1 MTLEKLLEGQKIV
14 EPDNVRSRPTWVR
27 GEVRIDGDEIVLD
40 GSTAERYAIPGSEHG
55 ATLLFDLGA
64 LGKLGEMIDVG
75 EDSDT
80 RLINAVRLT
89 DTGRALEFGRA
100 HGLLWHGPRQV
111 GKGEVRESLRKWL
124 FAGLDVSINL
134 ATYASIRRSQEEDS
148 AEAVRSYLR
157 AQRDGGF
164 FKRIAMPDDD
174 DDLLEWASIQL
185 AERISRGMAGGAPT
199 LTAACS
205 LSRDGVKVGG
215 AGDFRFGYEPDSLKG
230 AANYQLARLISR
242 KKLVRECAECG
253 EMFLPTDPRQRE
265 HRRCGNRKR
274 KREERKARRT

>member
-1 MTLEKLLEGQKIV
+1 M
-14 EPDNVRSRPTWVR
+14 WVR
-27 GEVRIDGDEIVLD
+27 GRARIDGDDIVLY
-40 GSTAERYAIPGSEHG
+40 GGTAEPYEIPRLEHG
-55 ATLLFDLGA
+55 ASLLFDLGG
-64 LGKLGEMIDVG
+64 LGKLGEIVDSG
-75 EDSDT
+75 EDSKT
-80 RLINAVRLT
+80 RLIDAVRLK
-89 DTGRALEFGRA
+89 DTGRALEFVEA

-215 AGDFRFGYEPDSLKG
+215 AGDFRFGYEPNSLIG
-230 AANYQLARLISR
+230 AANYQLALLVSR

-265 HRRCGNRKR
+265 HKKCGDRRR
-274 KREERKARRT
+274 KRESRQRQ